1 MDNQTNF
8 YAPVQPEGMVPPRPQ
23 IDIAAGKKSAGKICF
38 LSLGFF
44 TITVMLLELCIISLI
59 WIPGEVKL
67 GFIKIII
74 SVIVYLVAVFLL
86 AAFVLKIISKVKG
99 RECACA
105 TVPVWVCISFI
116 VVTVLSVAVSQIV
129 HSYVLKDSPSGR
141 YGLIRF
147 AEENYGECK
156 YIREEGVGG
165 LSRTVY
171 LRDIESGIEY
181 SVTSGMES
189 EYADVSSEHSYEV
202 ISSDFDE
209 VYIRHVMDLSRDEI
223 NELMKDNGLKYSS
236 SDEYITANTHVYMNL
251 MSDDYIDEEPAKKLA
266 DDICLIIKKN
276 DCKDLLEIKC
286 GIVAGDSQNT
296 WTATRSRQRT
306 ED

>member
-23 IDIAAGKKSAGKICF
+23 IDIAARKKSAGKICF

-44 TITVMLLELCIISLI
+44 TITVMLLELSIISLI

-86 AAFVLKIISKVKG
+86 AAFVLKIIAKVKS

-105 TVPVWVCISFI
+105 TAPVWVCISFI

-147 AEENYGECK
+147 AEEN
-156 YIREEGVGG
+156 
-165 LSRTVY
+165 
-171 LRDIESGIEY
+171 
-181 SVTSGMES
+181 
-189 EYADVSSEHSYEV
+189 
-202 ISSDFDE
+202 
-209 VYIRHVMDLSRDEI
+209 
-223 NELMKDNGLKYSS
+223 
-236 SDEYITANTHVYMNL
+236 
-251 MSDDYIDEEPAKKLA
+251 
-266 DDICLIIKKN
+266 
-276 DCKDLLEIKC
+276 
-286 GIVAGDSQNT
+286 
-296 WTATRSRQRT
+296 
-306 ED
+306 